1 MFDIK
6 CKRIDCEFNK
16 DCFCSSKNLEV
27 SKSTECKTYKPTSE
41 NPVSVESKL
50 GQPPIRKN
58 IKVDC
63 KANCIFNAD
72 KECTANGITVQTCDD
87 KSCPNCCTFQP
98 K

>member
-58 IKVDC
+58 ILVSCKATCLFNSKQVC
-63 KANCIFNAD
+63 KAN
-72 KECTANGITVQTCDD
+72 GISVLTL
-87 KSCPNCCTFQP
+87 KNENCPNCCTYKP